1 MTWIQSMQ
9 KAIDFME
16 QHLLEDISM
25 EEIAQTAHTSPFH
38 FQRIFSLLTDTTVV
52 EYLRRRRLTLAA
64 QELRKGGCKIIDVA
78 YTYGYETPESF
89 SRAFR
94 KQHGISPREARS
106 YRGKMTAYNRLVIQV
121 NLKGADPME
130 YEVVEKNA
138 FQVVGVKEQFCCV
151 GEEENVKGIP
161 EMWDRVN
168 GDGTDLKLLKHNNGP
183 VKGLLGVCEDK
194 NEDKPNH
201 IDYWI
206 AVAHE
211 GGEVEGLE
219 SLDVPK
225 AKWAVFGVRGAMPH
239 AMQETWKKIYSEW
252 FPSSGY
258 ENAGGPELE
267 VYHDGNPNSEDYYSE
282 IWIPVK

>member
-1 MTWIQSMQ
+1 MSWIQSMQ

-16 QHLLEDISM
+16 QHLLENLSM
-25 EEIAQTAHTSPFH
+25 DEVAKAAYTSPYH
-38 FQRIFSLLTDTTVV
+38 FQRIFSLLTDTTVA
-52 EYLRRRRLTLAA
+52 EYLRRRRLTLAV
-64 QELRKGGCKIIDVA
+64 QELRKGDRKIVDVA
-78 YTYGYETPESF
+78 YKYGYETPESF

-130 YEVVEKNA
+130 YEVVEKEA
-138 FQVVGVKEQFCCV
+138 FHVVGMKEEFSCV
-151 GEEENVKGIP
+151 NGENLKGIP
-161 EMWDRVN
+161 QMWGKVN
-168 GDGTDLKLLKHNNGP
+168 GDGTDQKLLKENNGP
-183 VKGLLGVCEDK
+183 VKGLLGICVDK
-194 NEDKPNH
+194 TAVKENH

-206 AVAHE
+206 ATSHE
-211 GGEVEGLE
+211 GGEVQGLE
-219 SLDVPK
+219 SLYVPK
-225 AKWAVFGVRGAMPH
+225 AKWAVFGVHGAMPH

-267 VYHDGNPNSEDYYSE
+267 VYHDGNPNKEDYYSE

>member
-9 KAIDFME
+9 RAIDFME
-16 QHLLEDISM
+16 DHLLEDITI
-25 EEIAQTAHTSPFH
+25 EEIAQAAHTSPFH
-38 FQRIFSLLTDTTVV
+38 FQRIFSLLTDKTVA
-52 EYLRRRRLTLAA
+52 EYLRRRRLTLAV
-64 QELRKGGCKIIDVA
+64 QELRKGERKIIDLA

-94 KQHGISPREARS
+94 KQHGLSPREARNYS
-106 YRGKMTAYNRLVIQV
+106 GKMTAYNRLVIQV
-121 NLKGADPME
+121 NVKGADPME
-130 YEVVEKNA
+130 YEVVEKQA
-138 FQVVGVKEQFCCV
+138 FKAVGLKEEFSCV
-151 GEEENVKGIP
+151 NGENLRGIP
-161 EMWDRVN
+161 QMWGKVN
-168 GDGTDLKLLKHNNGP
+168 GDGTDQRLLKENDGP
-183 VKGLLGVCEDK
+183 VKGLLGICVDK
-194 NEDKPNH
+194 TSEKKNH

-206 AVAHE
+206 AAAHE

-219 SLDVPK
+219 TITVPK
-225 AKWAVFGVRGAMPH
+225 AKWAIFGVHGAMPH

-267 VYHDGNPNSEDYYSE
+267 VYHEGNPNSEAYYSE

>member
-16 QHLLEDISM
+16 ENLLKDISM
-25 EEIAQTAHTSPFH
+25 EEIAQAAHASLFH
-38 FQRIFSLLTDTTVV
+38 FQRIFSLLTDMTVA

-64 QELRKGGCKIIDVA
+64 QELRKGERKIIDVA

-106 YRGKMTAYNRLVIQV
+106 YRGKMTAYNRLVLQV

-130 YEVVEKNA
+130 YEVVEKEA
-138 FQVVGVKEQFCCV
+138 FKVVGMKEEFSCV
-151 GEEENVKGIP
+151 NGENLKGIP
-161 EMWDRVN
+161 QMWGKVN
-168 GDGTDLKLLKHNNGP
+168 GDGTDQKLLKENNGS
-183 VKGLLGVCEDK
+183 VKGLLGICVDK
-194 NEDKPNH
+194 TAEKKNH

-206 AVAHE
+206 AAARD

-219 SLDVPK
+219 MMEVPK
-225 AKWAVFGVRGAMPH
+225 ANWAIFGVHGAMPH
-239 AMQETWKKIYSEW
+239 AMQDTWKKIYSEW